1 MTFYNSPNFP
11 DDISYG
17 SKGGPQFNTT
27 VLRMRSGHEQR
38 NANWL
43 YPLHLYDVSYGVKTQ
58 AQMASLREFFM
69 AMLGRAHTFRFK
81 DWHDY
86 TTHSDGVST
95 PSYSDVYIS
104 AAVSSTSQFQLRKL
118 YSMSSAV
125 LSRDIT
131 KPVSATVSCA
141 VNGYEVP
148 SSMFTV
154 DVLTGV
160 FTLTKNENNPN
171 GMTFGTSTLI
181 QFPGAHG
188 YAVGGTVYVSG
199 VAQPAAIN
207 GQRYLITA
215 VPGSA
220 QIRIDLNSTG
230 WSTYT
235 TGGVFDSGIQASESA
250 TVSVTAGCTFDVPCR
265 FDSDVF
271 DPVHDDYNIT
281 NVNIQVVEV
290 RD

>member
-38 NANWL
+38 NVNWA

-58 AQMASLREFFM
+58 AQMASLRNFFM

-86 TTHSDGVST
+86 TTATDGNAS
-95 PSYSDVYIS
+95 SSAFDVYIS
-104 AAVSSTSQFQLRKL
+104 AAVSATSQYQLRKL
-118 YSMSSAV
+118 YTISS
-125 LSRDIT
+125 SITERKIT

-141 VNGYEVP
+141 VNGNEVP

-154 DVLTGV
+154 DDLTGV
-160 FTLTKNENNPN
+160 FTLTNNVNNPN
-171 GMTFGTSTLI
+171 GMILGTETTIL
-181 QFPGAHG
+181 FPTNHG

-207 GQRYLITA
+207 GQRYLITD
-215 VPGSA
+215 VP
-220 QIRIDLNSTG
+220 ITTRITIDLNSSG

-235 TGGVFDSGIQASESA
+235 TGGVVDSGIQASESA

-271 DPVHDDYNIT
+271 DPVHDDYDIA
-281 NVNIQVVEV
+281 NVQTKVVEV
-290 RD
+290 RE